1 MGRAAPFMDM
11 EYSSPIAVALEH
23 RAGRGADGARIG
35 EAIVSIWQD
44 IEAALRP
51 IIGRRGV
58 EALYK
63 RSLYL
68 TVPDHPWLAGTY
80 EENRTLP
87 DVTSLQ
93 PIVAQQSRAAAVA
106 AGAALLQSFFELL
119 SGFIGIALA
128 ERLLHP
134 VWGNLSDRPRISESS
149 R

>member
-1 MGRAAPFMDM
+1 MDI
-11 EYSSPIAVALEH
+11 EFSSPIAIALAR

-68 TVPDHPWLAGTY
+68 TVPHHPWLAATY

-93 PIVAQQSRAAAVA
+93 PIVAEQTRDDAAS
-106 AGAALLQSFFELL
+106 AGAALLQAFFELL
-119 SGFIGIALA
+119 SSLIGAALA
-128 ERLLHP
+128 ARLLHP
-134 VWGNLSDRPRISESS
+134 VWGNLADGPPASGLSP
-149 R
+149 